1 MSLLAEQL
9 KEELEERKR
18 DIAGLAQEK
27 SSSVGSV

>member
-18 DIAGLAQEK
+18 HWWDWHRKI
-27 SSSVGSV
+27 SSVGSV